1 MLRRKAAG
9 ASHLCQPFLA
19 ASAAPQFAN
28 GLLLLRATRVSAE
41 LPPAAQWLL
50 GSIFVAL
57 LEIVFE
63 DKPPGYLHWREVPT
77 AILRLSS
84 IPTLGLIRQLLDARV
99 PPLPPPQPGGAL
111 AVLAA
116 GGRAHLVH
124 WALLVH
130 ASGLILPS
138 ATSICLRMRF
148 SLSIL
153 VQLVQLAAAE
163 LATPGMCAS
172 AALSHPAAQRLTAQ
186 QYYALGGAVMH
197 WLPRALAA
205 PWAGVPRPA
214 SAAEQGAALMR
225 LHRLI
230 FGFMVPVG
238 CELVMKSRIFSMH
251 QAQREAAGL
260 AGETGAHAVLF
271 PAVYRKCWPR
281 FLRK

>member
-1 MLRRKAAG
+1 M
-9 ASHLCQPFLA
+9 
-19 ASAAPQFAN
+19 
-28 GLLLLRATRVSAE
+28 
-41 LPPAAQWLL
+41 
-50 GSIFVAL
+50 
-57 LEIVFE
+57 
-63 DKPPGYLHWREVPT
+63 
-77 AILRLSS
+77 
-84 IPTLGLIRQLLDARV
+84 
-99 PPLPPPQPGGAL
+99 
-111 AVLAA
+111 
-116 GGRAHLVH
+116 
-124 WALLVH
+124 
-130 ASGLILPS
+130 
-138 ATSICLRMRF
+138 
-148 SLSIL
+148 
-153 VQLVQLAAAE
+153 QLVQLAAAE

-238 CELVMKSRIFSMH
+238 CELVMKVGGVVGVSVGQAGGRLPAACPRAFATRTLHLPAPPPSPAPLPSLAGPPQSRIFSMH